1 MVKVNAPALSLDA
14 SGKLGGAIV
23 FSKWKG
29 RNYVR
34 QLVVPANPKSAMQ
47 VSMRAMLKFLAQNW
61 TNTTSGQKATWEDY
75 AAQLIASEFNAFV
88 SRNQQRWR
96 NFLMPSCMDPA
107 TEAGS
112 DATIGSWAATGG
124 VRQIT
129 LSWAVTTASDGW
141 GIAIFRSTSGTFT
154 ESLSNAIA
162 VVYCE
167 TGGTY
172 QYVDTPLDAGTYYYS
187 YIPFTIYGKKG
198 SASSEVNAT
207 CT

>member
-34 QLVVPANPKSAMQ
+34 QLVKPANPKSPMQ
-47 VSMRAMLKFLAQNW
+47 VSMRAMLKFLSQNW
-61 TNTTSGQKATWEDY
+61 ANVGSATQDTWEDY
-75 AAQLIASEFNAFV
+75 AAQLIASNFNAFV

-96 NFLMPSCMDPA
+96 NFLAPSEMDPA
-107 TEAGS
+107 TDTGT

-129 LSWAVTTASDGW
+129 LSWAVSSANDGW
-141 GIAIFRSTSGTFT
+141 GIMIFRSTSGTFS
-154 ESLSNAIA
+154 ESLSNCIA
-162 VVYCE
+162 VAYCK
-167 TGGTY
+167 TGGSY
-172 QYVDTPLDAGTYYYS
+172 EYVDTPLDAGTYYYS
-187 YIPFTIYGKKG
+187 YIPFTDQGKKG
-198 SASSEVNAT
+198 SASAEVNAT